1 MIICI
6 QDLLFSLNL
15 NCLNVHKWA
24 GLRRSVQLSLRSNDS
39 YAFINS
45 LTFVVGD
52 NIFLMLQRGNQRIT
66 HGSIWLVSMPPPRA
80 HTREFAIFPLPR
92 AHRKRQFPTPK
103 LLIDLIY
110 VFWNIFF
117 LTIGQRDVVEFT
129 ERRIMDIE
137 KEEELNS

>member
-39 YAFINS
+39 YPFINS
-45 LTFVVGD
+45 LTFVLGD
-52 NIFLMLQRGNQRIT
+52 NIFYVTKGKSKDYAWFNRTCKDAPPGHTPGNLQFLPSPGHTERDN
-66 HGSIWLVSMPPPRA
+66 SPPLSSWS
-80 HTREFAIFPLPR
+80 TSYTFFG
-92 AHRKRQFPTPK
+92 TS
-103 LLIDLIY
+103 
-110 VFWNIFF
+110 FF
-117 LTIGQRDVVEFT
+117 LTIAQRDVVEFT

-137 KEEELNS
+137 KEEKLNS